1 MALKTA
7 GTAATTSLTAIQWQ
21 PALASTTLKTDL
33 ATLIASIRTPV
44 TGAYGAAAAI
54 DIGYIENGILQLPDK
69 KSPGGIR
76 LDPGDWIM
84 VDGAGWVIVVPG
96 AIFATSWVHS

>member
-7 GTAATTSLTAIQWQ
+7 GTASTTGLTAIQWQ
-21 PALASTTLKTDL
+21 PAMASATLKTDL

-44 TGAYGAAAAI
+44 TGAYGAAVAR
-54 DIGYIENGILQLPDK
+54 DLGYIENGMLFLPEA

-76 LDPGDWIM
+76 LDAGDWIM
-84 VDGAGWVIVVPG
+84 VDGAGWVIVVPS

>member
-21 PALASTTLKTDL
+21 PALATAQLKLDL

-54 DIGYIENGILQLPDK
+54 DLGYIENGMLFLPNQ
-69 KSPGGIR
+69 KSPAGIR
-76 LDPGDWIM
+76 LDAGDWIM
-84 VDGAGWVIVVPG
+84 VDGAGWVIVVPNS
-96 AIFATSWVHS
+96 IFATSWVHS